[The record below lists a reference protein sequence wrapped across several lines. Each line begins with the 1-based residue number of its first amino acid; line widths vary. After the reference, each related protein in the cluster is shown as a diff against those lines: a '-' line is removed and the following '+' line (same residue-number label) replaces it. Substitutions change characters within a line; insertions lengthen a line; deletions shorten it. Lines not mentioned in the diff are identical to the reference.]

1 MTLIIYLILNIS
13 GIHIALSEWGG
24 AGREKPGRGGF
35 NWVTEGNDFKG
46 KAGVEKL
53 VITPT
58 F

>member
-13 GIHIALSEWGG
+13 GIHIALSGWGG
-24 AGREKPGRGGF
+24 GKSPAGAGF

>member
-1 MTLIIYLILNIS
+1 LNDINNIPYFEYIGNPYCIIRM
-13 GIHIALSEWGG
+13 GG
-24 AGREKPGRGGF
+24 KSPAGAGF